1 MKKSIR
7 ACILFAM
14 VFCACNNTAH
24 QQKQIEK
31 QQLEQ
36 TAKTETSEQSNESN
50 AGQTGTIFLEITMQ
64 EALDKSKT
72 EKKPIFLYCHSKTC
86 APCKMMKKRIFPQQE
101 CADYINNNYI
111 AISRDMEE
119 GEGIELAQ
127 RYNVNI
133 YPTFIVIDSEGNKVG
148 ELIGGE
154 KDVKKFIE
162 KIEEAAKGN
171 IQ

>member
-1 MKKSIR
+1 
-7 ACILFAM
+7 
-14 VFCACNNTAH
+14 
-24 QQKQIEK
+24 
-31 QQLEQ
+31 
-36 TAKTETSEQSNESN
+36 
-50 AGQTGTIFLEITMQ
+50 
-64 EALDKSKT
+64 
-72 EKKPIFLYCHSKTC
+72 
-86 APCKMMKKRIFPQQE
+86 MMKKRIFPQQE